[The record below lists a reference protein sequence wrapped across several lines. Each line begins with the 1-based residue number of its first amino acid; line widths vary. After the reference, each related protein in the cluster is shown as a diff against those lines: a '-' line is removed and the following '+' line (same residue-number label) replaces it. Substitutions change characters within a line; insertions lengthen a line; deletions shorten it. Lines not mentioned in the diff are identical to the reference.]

1 MLTRVV
7 HGVLLATLLGLIA
20 HFVETPYV
28 LRAPGR
34 ASEVHSMISIH
45 EVKTYPSRGRFLLT
59 TVIYDRANLLYCL
72 YAAID
77 PFAELVPTG
86 EANERADAGDQQ
98 MEASEFLAK
107 WAALEMAGYSVSPRP
122 SGARILSVL
131 PESPAVGKLEAGD
144 IITSAGGRQV
154 RTAEELVQALQSDRS
169 HNFPVGFVR
178 DGEHAE
184 TEVPTYQKGGRRLIG
199 VQIKTELDAPQLPVD
214 IDIQPGN
221 ISGAS
226 AGLMFSLE
234 IYNQLTEDDL
244 TRGYRIAGTG
254 TIGPRGQV
262 GPVSGVDL
270 KVVAAYRAGAT
281 HFLCPTENLAEA
293 RAVGLPLEIME
304 AESLPRVVKTLDAL
318 APKS

>member
-1 MLTRVV
+1 MLTRVF
-7 HGVLLATLLGLIA
+7 HGVLLATLLGLAA
-20 HFVETPYV
+20 HFIDTPYV

-34 ASEVHSMISIH
+34 ASEVHSMVSIRQAT
-45 EVKTYPSRGRFLLT
+45 TYPAQGQFLLT

-77 PFAELVPTG
+77 PFAELVPSG
-86 EANERADAGDQQ
+86 EARESADAGDQQ
-98 MEASEFLAK
+98 MEVSQFLAK

-131 PESPAVGKLEAGD
+131 PESPAQGKLEAGD
-144 IITSAGGRQV
+144 IITSAGGKQV
-154 RTAEELVQALQSDRS
+154 RTAEELVQALQSDTS
-169 HNFPVGFVR
+169 SNLPVQFVR
-178 DGEHAE
+178 DGEQAA

-199 VQIKTELDAPQLPVD
+199 VQIKTELDAPRLPVD
-214 IDIQPGN
+214 IEIKPGN

-234 IYNQLTEDDL
+234 IYNQLTKEDL

-254 TIGPRGQV
+254 TIGPRGQI

-270 KVVAAYRAGAT
+270 KVVAAHRAGAT
-281 HFLCPTENLAEA
+281 HFLCPSENLVEA
-293 RAVGLPLEIME
+293 RSVQLPIEIIE
-304 AESLPRVVKTLDAL
+304 AKSMSQVVKTLDAL